1 MDAAIAV
8 ERMEY
13 EQLTGEIKRAMRRS
27 ARDAV
32 QLGFM
37 LRRVMEERIWEAAH
51 SSFDSYLQEELHME
65 YSLASRF
72 IAINKRYSISGKS
85 MDISPKYT
93 EYSQG
98 VLIEMLNMPPE
109 LEEKVSPEM
118 TVREVREIKRQAKPK
133 KEKPVPKQEGTEVVI
148 DGEYREAPQ
157 ETKEEVATSQPGS
170 FEEIHDEYW
179 FVRRYMEIY
188 PLEAEGLIEVCRM
201 EGNRS
206 KHGRVI
212 QEYIAPYGC
221 HAKGSNEYG
230 FDFRSFAKGLDM
242 RVGVEK
248 MHFAYN
254 RFAAV
259 LMEVAAGTENA
270 DAPNEEE
277 EKLSPYGLPVT
288 EYPEGSLLTTE
299 GCGHK
304 YDCIA
309 CAQDCGIRQKDR
321 HCREA
326 PLGNP
331 FSCTTMEVLGQIKG
345 EMGDSCQFISQERAY
360 HRPGDN
366 AADPCCKE
374 CTETCGYR
382 CRRSAAKTDEGES
395 SVGSIPKAQDVKE
408 STPEYESAEA
418 KWILDKERRLL
429 NDYIEAGGIPEMTVL
444 RQEIIVNALELMVK
458 GQESG
463 QEEIIQPEL
472 PSLKNTDQRKE
483 WLRNYKTWGLWYRD
497 ENIDVNYY
505 RYDFQDGSRLIVA
518 EHPQRQDY
526 WRKDA
531 RDEYFF
537 HLLEKGKKGYGNT
550 RYDEKYRNTPDS
562 ETYLVEFLKDLQ
574 KKRGGK
580 HE

>member
-1 MDAAIAV
+1 MDASMAV

-37 LRRVMEERIWEAAH
+37 LRRVMDGRIWKAGYN
-51 SSFDSYLQEELHME
+51 SFDDYLREELHME

-72 IAINKRYSISGKS
+72 IAINKRYSISGRS
-85 MDISPKYT
+85 MDIRPEYA

-98 VLIEMLNMPPE
+98 VLIEMLSMSPE
-109 LEEKVSPEM
+109 LEGNVKPEM
-118 TVREVREIKRQAKPK
+118 TVREVRDIKRQAKPK
-133 KEKPVPKQEGTEVVI
+133 KEKPVPKQEETEVVI
-148 DGEYREAPQ
+148 DGEYREVPQ
-157 ETKEEVATSQPGS
+157 EQKEEVATSQMGFP
-170 FEEIHDEYW
+170 EEPHDEYW
-179 FVRRYMEIY
+179 FVRQYMGICAS
-188 PLEAEGLIEVCRM
+188 EAEGLIEVCRM
-201 EGNRS
+201 EGDSS
-206 KHGRVI
+206 KRAKAL
-212 QEYIAPYGC
+212 QEYIPPYGC
-221 HAKGSNEYG
+221 HYSGCKEWE
-230 FDFRSFAKGLDM
+230 FHFHSFAKGLDM
-242 RVGVEK
+242 RFGTEK
-248 MHFAYN
+248 MHFTYA

-259 LMEVAAGTENA
+259 LMEAASEKKNA
-270 DAPNEEE
+270 GIPDRQV
-277 EKLSPYGLPVT
+277 EKLSPYGYPVT

-304 YDCIA
+304 YNCFS

-321 HCREA
+321 YCAEA

-331 FSCTTMEVLGQIKG
+331 FSCTTMNVLGQLKE
-345 EMGDSCQFISQERAY
+345 EMGDSCQFISQEKAY

-382 CRRSAAKTDEGES
+382 CDRSVAKTDEGES
-395 SVGSIPKAQDVKE
+395 SAGSIPKAQDVKE

-429 NDYIEAGGIPEMTVL
+429 NEYIEVGGIPEMTVL
-444 RQEIIVNALELMVK
+444 RQGIIVNALELMVK

-483 WLRNYKTWGLWYRD
+483 WLRNYKAWGLWYRD
-497 ENIDVNYY
+497 ESIDVNYY
-505 RYDFQDGSRLIVA
+505 KYDFQDGSRLIVA

-526 WRKDA
+526 WRKEP

-537 HLLEKGKKGYGNT
+537 HLLEMGKKGYGQA

-580 HE
+580 HG